1 MGVILILKLLLG
13 LFFFG
18 FFWLFFFPSWQSR
31 QDSFT
36 LTEADGVGGL
46 QEWGDELH

>member
-1 MGVILILKLLLG
+1 MDVILILKRLFG
-13 LFFFG
+13 LFG
-18 FFWLFFFPSWQSR
+18 FFFPSWQSR
-31 QDSFT
+31 QDSFP

>member
-13 LFFFG
+13 LFFF
-18 FFWLFFFPSWQSR
+18 PSWQSR
-31 QDSFT
+31 QDSFA